1 MKQLKATFN
10 AVIVKPREEEETMY
24 GGIIVPDL
32 GKEKALI
39 GTIVSVG
46 PGQPSLTGEL
56 IPTTLKAGM
65 EVMLPPLGPTKIELE
80 GQEYWVCAENQVL
93 AIIEDTEQNQIK
105 LEITNE
111 EYE

>member
-1 MKQLKATFN
+1 MKKLQATFN

-46 PGQPSLTGEL
+46 PGQHSYTGDF
-56 IPTTLKAGM
+56 IPTTLKVGM
-65 EVMLPPLGPTKIELE
+65 EVMLPSMGPNKIELE
-80 GQEYWVCAENQVL
+80 GQEYWVCPENQIL
-93 AIIEDTEQNQIK
+93 AIIEETE
-105 LEITNE
+105 
-111 EYE
+111 

>member
-1 MKQLKATFN
+1 MKKLQATFN

-46 PGQPSLTGEL
+46 PGQPSYTGEL
-56 IPTTLKAGM
+56 IPTTLKEGM
-65 EVMLPPLGPTKIELE
+65 EVMLQSLGPTKIELE
-80 GQEYWVCAENQVL
+80 GQEYWVCPENQVL
-93 AIIEDTEQNQIK
+93 AIIETAE
-105 LEITNE
+105 
-111 EYE
+111 

>member
-46 PGQPSLTGEL
+46 PGQHSFSGEF
-56 IPTTLKAGM
+56 IPTTLKVGQ
-65 EVMLPPLGPTKIELE
+65 EVMLPTMGPTKVELE
-80 GQEYWVCAENQVL
+80 GQEYWVCPENQIL
-93 AIIEDTEQNQIK
+93 GIITDTDQNEIE
-105 LEITNE
+105 LEITNKD
-111 EYE
+111 YE

>member
-39 GTIVSVG
+39 GTVVSVG
-46 PGQPSLTGEL
+46 PGQPSVTGEL
-56 IPTTLKAGM
+56 IPTTLEVGM
-65 EVMLPPLGPTKIELE
+65 EVMLPTMGPTKVELE
-80 GQEYWVCAENQVL
+80 GQEYWVCPENQIL
-93 AIIEDTEQNQIK
+93 GIIETI
-105 LEITNE
+105 E
-111 EYE
+111 E